1 MKLIRQLGFL
11 LRITSAQSI
20 ARRYFVTNGF
30 DGASTI
36 LGLLMGFHTAGE
48 VSLTLAIGACL
59 ATAIA
64 LGVSGVT
71 SAYISESAERQK
83 ELQALEKA
91 MGAELADTSYGQAAR
106 LVPFVIAMVNGFAP
120 LAFSVVILTP
130 LWLAHHQAPMP
141 LDPILA
147 AIAVAF
153 AIIFLLGVLLG
164 WISGRS
170 WLWMGL
176 RTMLIA
182 LVTSGLILL
191 LNA

>member
-1 MKLIRQLGFL
+1 LGFL
-11 LRITSAQSI
+11 LRITGAQSI
-20 ARRYFVTNGF
+20 VRRYFVTNGF
-30 DGASTI
+30 DGALTI
-36 LGLLMGFHTAGE
+36 LGLLMGFYTAGE
-48 VSLTLAIGACL
+48 VSLPVTIGACL

-64 LGVSGVT
+64 LGVSGVS

-83 ELQALEKA
+83 ELQELEKA

-106 LVPFVIAMVNGFAP
+106 LVPFIIALVNGLAP

-130 LWLAHHQAPMP
+130 LWLAQYQAPIP
-141 LDPILA
+141 LDPVLA

-164 WISGRS
+164 WISGRF

-176 RTMLIA
+176 RTVLIA
-182 LVTSGLILL
+182 LVTSALILL